1 MRSPKIILLSCFL
14 LLFCSLKAQAAIYEF
29 DPVYSNIVFKVKHL
43 SGYTIGLFN
52 RFGGVLEIDDQTG
65 QPTLV
70 DSTVDVRSI
79 YTRNDIRDRDLAGPD
94 IFDAKK
100 FPQARFSGKKF
111 ENGKLTGDLTIKG
124 KTKPVTFDYTLGEV
138 TKDQWGR
145 TKIAVSANC
154 VINRK
159 DFDITYN
166 RTLDKG
172 QLLLG
177 DQVELQIEIEGV
189 LRENNSAQ

>member
-1 MRSPKIILLSCFL
+1 MRRIILLSCVL
-14 LLFCSLKAQAAIYEF
+14 LLFCSFKTEAAIYEF
-29 DPVYSNIVFKVKHL
+29 DPVYSNILFKIKHL
-43 SGYTIGLFN
+43 SGFNVGLFN
-52 RFGGVLEIDDQTG
+52 RFGGVIEIDDQSG
-65 QPTLV
+65 SPTLI

-79 YTRNDIRDRDLAGPD
+79 YTRHGRRDRDLQGAD
-94 IFDAKK
+94 IFDTKK
-100 FPQARFSGKKF
+100 FPQARFSSKKF
-111 ENGKLTGDLTIKG
+111 ENGKLIGDLTIKG

-145 TKIAVSANC
+145 TKIALSANG